1 METSA
6 FMLDTQ
12 PQSYATAQNAKYSN
26 TKSNFVDMKDINNH
40 ILVHSTAIGE
50 LRNDNWY
57 NEFANTDSNNAAGT
71 NTGVPR

>member
-1 METSA
+1 MGNSA
-6 FMLDTQ
+6 RPYEIWF
-12 PQSYATAQNAKYSN
+12 YAEIQGGATF
-26 TKSNFVDMKDINNH
+26 NFVDMKDINNH